1 MSVKFQDESLRKETK
16 ELAHKVGER
25 LTGGN
30 SQNGYLAVCPSLSSH
45 PSPSGADIPPGLT
58 HTDTHRL

>member
-1 MSVKFQDESLRKETK
+1 MSVKFGDVQNAATAAAAAADTSIRADTK

-30 SQNGYLAVCPSLSSH
+30 PQTGYLAVRSLCEVREF
-45 PSPSGADIPPGLT
+45 GDRI
-58 HTDTHRL
+58 

>member
-1 MSVKFQDESLRKETK
+1 MSVKFQDAQNAATAAAGDISIRKESK

-30 SQNGYLAVCPSLSSH
+30 AETGYLAVRPLCE
-45 PSPSGADIPPGLT
+45 G
-58 HTDTHRL
+58 

>member
-1 MSVKFQDESLRKETK
+1 MSVKFQDAQNAATAAAGDISIRKESK

-30 SQNGYLAVCPSLSSH
+30 AETGYLAV
-45 PSPSGADIPPGLT
+45 SPFCGSRRGFGVWG
-58 HTDTHRL
+58 R

>member
-1 MSVKFQDESLRKETK
+1 MSVKFQDAQNAATAAAGDISIRKESK

-30 SQNGYLAVCPSLSSH
+30 AETGYLAVRPLCGSQDFAVWS
-45 PSPSGADIPPGLT
+45 
-58 HTDTHRL
+58 R